1 LIRLDSAHAAPSRQ
15 APPVMTRRGP
25 RRSTRAPTTGE
36 STPCAIAE
44 IEKAAAVA
52 PRDQP
57 NSSSSATKKIG
68 NEK

>member
-1 LIRLDSAHAAPSRQ
+1 
-15 APPVMTRRGP
+15 M
-25 RRSTRAPTTGE
+25 PTTGE
-36 STPCAIAE
+36 SRPCTTDE

-57 NSSSSATKKIG
+57 NSSSSATKKTG

>member
-1 LIRLDSAHAAPSRQ
+1 MPA
-15 APPVMTRRGP
+15 
-25 RRSTRAPTTGE
+25 TGE
-36 STPCAIAE
+36 SSPWVTEE

-57 NSSSSATKKIG
+57 NSSSSATKKTG

>member
-1 LIRLDSAHAAPSRQ
+1 
-15 APPVMTRRGP
+15 M
-25 RRSTRAPTTGE
+25 PTSGE
-36 STPCAIAE
+36 ITPCTTDE

-57 NSSSSATKKIG
+57 NSSTSATKKTG